1 MCVCR
6 FRDLG
11 SIVSRH
17 SCVKSSKY
25 YIYHK
30 RLKAVRNDGSCTR
43 SIEAV
48 CGTYHVEVRGL
59 SCVCNRNDPITVR
72 EGVKGRIREKEI
84 GEIRI
89 EGKIVEVKRW

>member
-1 MCVCR
+1 LCR

-30 RLKAVRNDGSCTR
+30 RRQINNRQAEEKS
-43 SIEAV
+43 EP
-48 CGTYHVEVRGL
+48 CGVYHVEVCGL
-59 SCVCNRNDPITVR
+59 SCISHGYDPVTVIMMEKRR
-72 EGVKGRIREKEI
+72 ER
-84 GEIRI
+84 
-89 EGKIVEVKRW
+89 

>member
-1 MCVCR
+1 MRSIGMCVCVCR

-30 RLKAVRNDGSCTR
+30 RHELNTWAG
-43 SIEAV
+43 
-48 CGTYHVEVRGL
+48 
-59 SCVCNRNDPITVR
+59 R
-72 EGVKGRIREKEI
+72 ERMR
-84 GEIRI
+84 
-89 EGKIVEVKRW
+89 